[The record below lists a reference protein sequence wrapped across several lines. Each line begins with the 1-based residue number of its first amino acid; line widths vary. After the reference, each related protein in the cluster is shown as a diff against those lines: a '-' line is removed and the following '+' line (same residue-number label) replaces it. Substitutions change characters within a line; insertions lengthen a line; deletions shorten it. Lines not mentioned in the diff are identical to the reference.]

1 MQHALD
7 VSIYDAVDVA
17 AHAAIDV
24 HCAAGRAGHTGNA
37 LHLKA
42 RALDDGVTQDQDLRQ
57 DEQNQNDGNDRAAAQ
72 AGTDGGDNG
81 VRGQHADQNTRGC
94 QNGA

>member
-1 MQHALD
+1 MFFPMVHVGLVNGKFSAGGNVRTELAVQHALD

-57 DEQNQNDGNDRAAAQ
+57 DEQNQNDGNDRAAA
-72 AGTDGGDNG
+72 
-81 VRGQHADQNTRGC
+81 
-94 QNGA
+94 